1 MEVMGDPSHHRE
13 ISCVQLLNGHKRRFE
28 EPEKIVIINLLEF
41 IKVHVQMLSYFPMP
55 VPLIVKRAKR
65 YGLEPTIS
73 RTSWFNGCSSGKF
86 PAPIKLGERTTVWRV
101 EDIRRLI
108 ENGTPTDS
116 A

>member
-1 MEVMGDPSHHRE
+1 MDRKNTRVPWFSTLHVRDARNQSSGTKFVVATLTHRGVLVT
-13 ISCVQLLNGHKRRFE
+13 SNLPDTGLLRLWQIIGCKRRKV
-28 EPEKIVIINLLEF
+28 EPII
-41 IKVHVQMLSYFPMP
+41 P
-55 VPLIVKRAKR
+55 
-65 YGLEPTIS
+65 IS